1 MADRMSLKERLKPRR
16 AAALSLGL
24 GWTSAPAGLAALA
37 QELPAERRPSASA
50 WMASAGGSAADAG
63 GVLHAALPGTGTAAG
78 ASTEAAPHGL
88 PGATHPGS
96 GPSHGSGSGF
106 GKPQI
111 EHANPLARTL
121 LAKLDYDQ
129 LTNCMRCG
137 FCLPACP
144 TFRETGIEPES
155 PRGRIALM
163 KAVADGL
170 MDPDES
176 FRAQMNHCLG
186 CRACEPACPADVKYG
201 QLIEQARDALE
212 DHSDHNVPVKGVR
225 AALFR
230 GVFPKRGSLRAL
242 GGALALYQKSG
253 LRRVARGAGIMKL
266 FPAPIREMEEILPDA
281 SSRGVIERIGTYLPA
296 QGESLGRVALFRGC
310 IMDVLFA
317 GTNVNTAE
325 LLAQAGYD
333 VVIPRE
339 QACCGAL
346 HAHSGELDQ
355 ARGLARR
362 NLEAFRDGGIEWIVS
377 NAGGCGAQLVE
388 YGHLLQDDPD
398 YAELAQAFAV
408 RVVDVSRL
416 LVASGRLP
424 LEGALQAAGE
434 AAAAAW
440 SNSACGGGCSSALG
454 TDPAAAGET
463 GPPVRVT
470 YQDSCHLRNGMKGSS
485 EPRQLIRQTGGVE
498 FVEMRE
504 SDRCC
509 GSAGIYNVLQP
520 EMAGQLLEHK
530 MEHAGATGAS
540 YLLTSNPGCLLQMK
554 LGVHKHGDP
563 ATMKVMHVVDFL
575 HERVAAGKS

>member
-1 MADRMSLKERLKPRR
+1 M
-16 AAALSLGL
+16 
-24 GWTSAPAGLAALA
+24 
-37 QELPAERRPSASA
+37 
-50 WMASAGGSAADAG
+50 
-63 GVLHAALPGTGTAAG
+63 
-78 ASTEAAPHGL
+78 
-88 PGATHPGS
+88 
-96 GPSHGSGSGF
+96 
-106 GKPQI
+106 

-212 DHSDHNVPVKGVR
+212 DHSAHSAPVKGLR
-225 AALFR
+225 AALFK
-230 GVFPKRGSLRAL
+230 GVFPRRGSLRAL

-253 LRRVARGAGIMKL
+253 LRKVARGTGILKL
-266 FPAPIREMEEILPDA
+266 FPAPMREMEEILPDA
-281 SSRGVIERIGTYLPA
+281 SSRGVIERIGTFLPA

-355 ARGLARR
+355 ARELAVR
-362 NLEAFRDGGIEWIVS
+362 NLEAFRDGGIQWIVS
-377 NAGGCGAQLVE
+377 NAGGCGAQLAE

-398 YAELAQAFAV
+398 HAELAQGFAA

-424 LEGALQAAGE
+424 LDGALQAAGE

-440 SNSACGGGCSSALG
+440 SNSACGGGTKGRGEHEPASAVASSTASSTASSGHIVAAPIAAAGKAGHGGSCGGGCTSALG
-454 TDPAAAGET
+454 ADLADAGGLRT
-463 GPPVRVT
+463 PVRVT

-485 EPRQLIRQTGGVE
+485 DPRTLIRQTGGVE

-504 SDRCC
+504 ADRCC

-563 ATMKVMHVVDFL
+563 STMKVMHVVDFL
-575 HERVAAGKS
+575 HERVAARES